1 MIDAFETSLLG
12 LYAAMRT
19 FRLLMKNSSL
29 STAKQRSALSNKK
42 SDFNKRILNLKEAEV
57 PFSEE
62 FGNLIQQLRKEVTY
76 VVRDQRKYSARSVE
90 NIRQLQGRLIGTCSA
105 ILAVFYEE

>member
-1 MIDAFETSLLG
+1 MSRMYNFIT
-12 LYAAMRT
+12 
-19 FRLLMKNSSL
+19 LLMKNCSL
-29 STAKQRSALSNKK
+29 STAKQRGALSNRK
-42 SDFNKRILNLKEAEV
+42 SDFNKRVSNLKEAEV

>member
-1 MIDAFETSLLG
+1 L
-12 LYAAMRT
+12 
-19 FRLLMKNSSL
+19 SS
-29 STAKQRSALSNKK
+29 RK
-42 SDFNKRILNLKEAEV
+42 SDFNKRISNLKEAEV

-62 FGNLIQQLRKEVTY
+62 FGNLIQQLRKEVTH